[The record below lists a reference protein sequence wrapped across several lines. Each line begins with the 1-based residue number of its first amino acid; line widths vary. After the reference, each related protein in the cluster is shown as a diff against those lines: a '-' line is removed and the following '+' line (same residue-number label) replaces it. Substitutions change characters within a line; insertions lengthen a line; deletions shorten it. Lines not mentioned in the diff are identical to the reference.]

1 MLLDNHTS
9 LVLTQTLNR
18 WATAIP
24 LSPAFCAKPLPNSL
38 VSLPETYFASSFQA
52 KSQNKTQGA
61 KKIRTKILP
70 DEALVSGGT
79 CALRQGSRLARR
91 SLRRAECELGLLRE
105 IRGGQAHKRA
115 ARPRRL
121 SSPFVNTPETV
132 MHLLRQ
138 KVLPGAGVS
147 VRKPHDASQLFGSRD
162 CARRVSPQARR
173 QKSIPRRSRHA
184 NLLFRPKAAAPT
196 QTQSMAAGKCTRQQY
211 WAARALAPRR
221 SSNTR
226 RP

>member
-18 WATAIP
+18 WATVIP

-79 CALRQGSRLARR
+79 CALKEGSRLARR

-132 MHLLRQ
+132 MLSLRQ
-138 KVLPGAGVS
+138 KSFAG
-147 VRKPHDASQLFGSRD
+147 RG
-162 CARRVSPQARR
+162 R
-173 QKSIPRRSRHA
+173 QC
-184 NLLFRPKAAAPT
+184 PKASGCLAT
-196 QTQSMAAGKCTRQQY
+196 F
-211 WAARALAPRR
+211 WIARLRAPRVTTSTPAKINPEAITAR
-221 SSNTR
+221 QLSVSSKSSVANANAINGCR
-226 RP
+226 